1 MLHEFSVDWNLV
13 FQDSL
18 PVVPPGCSSEKPETI
33 QEFIMKAKAAL
44 VSVGIVRD
52 TVLGNVLECSKMV

>member
-1 MLHEFSVDWNLV
+1 MNFVSNNLCSV

-18 PVVPPGCSSEKPETI
+18 PVIPPGCSAEKPETI
-33 QEFIMKAKAAL
+33 QDFIVKAKAAL

-52 TVLGNVLECSKMV
+52 AVIGMTTFGDFD